1 LCKSPGWRGW
11 SLLERIALPAR
22 RRWAGYRLIVLCPVL
37 VVVFSREDR
46 LHALPLD
53 RSFCTEVQQS
63 SDLEASRPMAADVAC
78 LFCCRALAMSMST
91 WDRAIGVLS
100 LAIAMISLARIVAR
114 ALEANG
120 LFFYL
125 PLGKD
130 LLISIMRLLSWVSH
144 VFLLRSS
151 LKLD

>member
-1 LCKSPGWRGW
+1 
-11 SLLERIALPAR
+11 
-22 RRWAGYRLIVLCPVL
+22 
-37 VVVFSREDR
+37 
-46 LHALPLD
+46 
-53 RSFCTEVQQS
+53 
-63 SDLEASRPMAADVAC
+63 
-78 LFCCRALAMSMST
+78 MSMST